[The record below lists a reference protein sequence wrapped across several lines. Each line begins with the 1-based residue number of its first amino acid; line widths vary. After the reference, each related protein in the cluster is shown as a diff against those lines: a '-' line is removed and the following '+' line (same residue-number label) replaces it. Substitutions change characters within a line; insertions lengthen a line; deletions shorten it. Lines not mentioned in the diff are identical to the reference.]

1 MMSFERGRT
10 YSGYEFLEIA
20 NQTGATIVW
29 RVRNT
34 LADRLELLYV
44 LSETAADDPQRRE
57 RFMREMRLR
66 ARLLHPN
73 IPGFLNATELNG
85 HLVLTTELV
94 KGRPLAELLKSGPL
108 PVPDACRLAE
118 QLLSALACAHE
129 FGIVHRDV
137 NPESI
142 LVTPEGS
149 VELSN
154 FGMAKGLSSPQLTQA
169 GAIFGNAGYISPE
182 QARGAGELD
191 CRSDIYSVGA
201 VLFHMLCGRPPFVG
215 AGEFDLMLA
224 HVKQAPAPPGSYHAA
239 VPPALDAVVLKALAK
254 DPAGRYPSCTDF
266 AEALA
271 AASLAPPPMRASEAK
286 PALEAKPV
294 SQAAPPP
301 FAATAPRRAA
311 PPPLLYGAGAV
322 LAVLL
327 LVVWF
332 FVRK

>member
-1 MMSFERGRT
+1 MSFELGRT

-20 NQTGATIVW
+20 NRTGATVAY

-34 LADRLELLYV
+34 LADRQELLYV
-44 LSETAADDPQRRE
+44 LSETAQDDPQRRE

-94 KGRPLAELLKSGPL
+94 QGRPLSERLKAGPL
-108 PVPDACRLAE
+108 APPEACRLAAE
-118 QLLSALACAHE
+118 VLSALACAHE

-137 NPESI
+137 SPDSI

-149 VELSN
+149 IELSS

-169 GAIFGNAGYISPE
+169 GAIFGNAAYISPE
-182 QARGAGELD
+182 QARGTGELD

-201 VLFHMLCGRPPFVG
+201 VLFHMLCGRPPFV
-215 AGEFDLMLA
+215 ANGEFELMLA
-224 HVKQAPAPPGSYHAA
+224 HVKQSPQPPSSFHAA
-239 VPPALDAVVLKALAK
+239 VPPPLDAVVLKALAK
-254 DPAGRYPSCTDF
+254 DPAERYATCAEF

-271 AASLAPPPMRASEAK
+271 AALLAPVAYSHAPAERPPAPE
-286 PALEAKPV
+286 PA
-294 SQAAPPP
+294 
-301 FAATAPRRAA
+301 RRAGR
-311 PPPLLYGAGAV
+311 PLIYAVGAV
-322 LAVLL
+322 LAVVL
-327 LVVWF
+327 LVVWVI
-332 FVRK
+332 VRK